1 MQNSGRS
8 QGGGETSYDKGI
20 GIPWLLIAI
29 AAAAILFIVFS
40 SPARAAEGAQQ
51 QGAGPLSLWPIL
63 LPLMAAS
70 LAIERMVELFWNYV
84 DWILLNF
91 RHWQPAQIKSPQY
104 VQFKSGTSL
113 VIGVVLGIL
122 ISNFTGMRLFEYLRP
137 LVPNFLDSA
146 PGAWDVIVTGF
157 IIGAGSKPIHDLIGM
172 LTETKHLLGNSA
184 IKQREIAGAAVAD
197 SMLKIAQSEAQ
208 LMIDVPGVG
217 PARLSA
223 PGDADQEAAEGGDAF
238 STAVQ
243 YLDDIRNRTV
253 V

>member
-1 MQNSGRS
+1 MQSFRS
-8 QGGGETSYDKGI
+8 SQSSSESSYDSTI
-20 GIPWLLIAI
+20 SIPWALVAAVVAFLFVAFIAT
-29 AAAAILFIVFS
+29 
-40 SPARAAEGAQQ
+40 PARASDGAQQ
-51 QGAGPLSLWPIL
+51 QAMGPLSLWPVL
-63 LPLMAAS
+63 LPLMASS
-70 LAIERMVELFWNYV
+70 LAIERMVELFWNYI
-84 DWILLNF
+84 DWYLMNG
-91 RHWQPAQIKSPQY
+91 RDWEPAQMKSAQY

-157 IIGAGSKPIHDLIGM
+157 IIGAGTKPIHDLLGM
-172 LTETKHLLGNSA
+172 LTETKHLLGYSA

-223 PGDADQEAAEGGDAF
+223 LSDGEQAAEGDAF
-238 STAVQ
+238 SSAVG
-243 YLDDIRNRTV
+243 YMDDIRNRTV
-253 V
+253 M

>member
-1 MQNSGRS
+1 M
-8 QGGGETSYDKGI
+8 
-20 GIPWLLIAI
+20 PWLVV
-29 AAAAILFIVFS
+29 AAAGALFLLAVIA
-40 SPARAAEGAQQ
+40 SPARASQDAQEQ
-51 QGAGPLSLWPIL
+51 VGGVLSLWPIL
-63 LPLMAAS
+63 LPLVASS

-84 DWILLNF
+84 DWFLFNA
-91 RHWQPAQIKSPQY
+91 RGWEPAQIKSPQY

-113 VIGVVLGIL
+113 VIGVVLGIM

-157 IIGAGSKPIHDLIGM
+157 IIGAGTKPIHDLIGM
-172 LTETKHLLGNSA
+172 LTETKHLLGYSA
-184 IKQREIAGAAVAD
+184 VKQREIAGAAVAD

-223 PGDADQEAAEGGDAF
+223 MDAETAEEDAF
-238 STAVQ
+238 SSAVE
-243 YLDDIRNRTV
+243 YMDDIRNRTV
-253 V
+253 M

>member
-1 MQNSGRS
+1 LSNSKKDTGA
-8 QGGGETSYDKGI
+8 QTPYEDGFGV
-20 GIPWLLIAI
+20 PWLLVAGVGALVLLALI
-29 AAAAILFIVFS
+29 AA
-40 SPARAAEGAQQ
+40 PARASQDVQQ
-51 QGAGPLSLWPIL
+51 QVTGVLSLWPIL
-63 LPLMAAS
+63 LPLVASS

-84 DWILLNF
+84 DWFLFNA
-91 RHWQPAQIKSPQY
+91 RGWEPAQIKSPQY

-157 IIGAGSKPIHDLIGM
+157 IIGAGTKPIHDLIGM
-172 LTETKHLLGNSA
+172 LSETKNLLGYSA
-184 IKQREIAGAAVAD
+184 VKQREIAGAAVAD

-223 PGDADQEAAEGGDAF
+223 PDADAAEEDAF
-238 STAVQ
+238 SSAVA
-243 YLDDIRNRTV
+243 YMDDIRNRTV
-253 V
+253 M

>member
-1 MQNSGRS
+1 MSKSQVRSGA
-8 QGGGETSYDKGI
+8 ETSYDDGFSM
-20 GIPWLLIAI
+20 PWLVV
-29 AAAAILFIVFS
+29 AAAGALFLLAVIA
-40 SPARAAEGAQQ
+40 SPARAAQDAQEQ
-51 QGAGPLSLWPIL
+51 VGGVLSLWPIL
-63 LPLMAAS
+63 LPLVASS

-84 DWILLNF
+84 DWFLFNA
-91 RHWQPAQIKSPQY
+91 RGWEPAQIKSPQY

-113 VIGVVLGIL
+113 VIGVVLGIM

-157 IIGAGSKPIHDLIGM
+157 IIGAGTKPIHDLIGM
-172 LTETKHLLGNSA
+172 LTETKHLLGYSA
-184 IKQREIAGAAVAD
+184 VKQREIAGAAVAD

-223 PGDADQEAAEGGDAF
+223 MDAETAEEDAF
-238 STAVQ
+238 SSAVE
-243 YLDDIRNRTV
+243 YMDDIRNRTV
-253 V
+253 M